1 MKKLRQVLVLL
12 CIAVLSYNAN
22 AQFVPPVIQDSS
34 YGVSP
39 IYSRNTGCDIM
50 TFNDNTYRVSVWEH
64 DTLKRGIGWVVDYNG
79 NHFVGT
85 LPYTYSDGI
94 IDPDVCL
101 LTKSDSTLLAAVA
114 YYDSLSSN
122 YYLEI
127 FEWKPSILSFSSVYV
142 TSFAHGNFGT
152 TLNIDGNSKIDGEFT
167 IVWDDQS
174 KRIFAAVGNTSSV
187 IISTNQLSDGISP
200 DVSLYADGGADVV
213 HICYID
219 NFDNLTVD
227 DYNFND
233 LVSNSVNK
241 IAVPLTYAPLN
252 NNKFEFPRIAS
263 PGPNG
268 GSSTEWTVIAF
279 EHLNMPSTPSPN
291 WYVKGFNNAVVGPIN
306 YNVASV
312 DISKVPNYYVSVC
325 YSNSYP
331 SDGIY
336 VGWSF
341 FHDSQ
346 FIGNPV
352 YNNIIDSAD
361 YSIVVKCDNYAM
373 PKDSLYWQVSS
384 LITNGNYDISSFLSL
399 AGRHADNELFA
410 TYQNISIGGT
420 NIWDVNYKMI
430 KPISSATSF
439 KSHQNETIIQL
450 GSSKELLQTNYYSL
464 DGKLLF
470 TLKNKNIDEF
480 QNYFNHFTN
489 DFIIQKSEY
498 SDHTFSSKKIAGFN
512 QK

>member
-1 MKKLRQVLVLL
+1 
-12 CIAVLSYNAN
+12 
-22 AQFVPPVIQDSS
+22 
-34 YGVSP
+34 
-39 IYSRNTGCDIM
+39 
-50 TFNDNTYRVSVWEH
+50 
-64 DTLKRGIGWVVDYNG
+64 
-79 NHFVGT
+79 
-85 LPYTYSDGI
+85 
-94 IDPDVCL
+94 
-101 LTKSDSTLLAAVA
+101 
-114 YYDSLSSN
+114 
-122 YYLEI
+122 EI

-142 TSFAHGNFGT
+142 TSFANGNFGT

-200 DVSLYADGGADVV
+200 DVSLYVDGGADVV
-213 HICYID
+213 HICFID
-219 NFDNLTVD
+219 NIGGLTVA

-233 LVSNSVNK
+233 LASSSVNI
-241 IAVPLTYAPLN
+241 IAGPYVNLPIHPYY
-252 NNKFEFPRIAS
+252 KWEFPRIAA

-268 GSSTEWTVIAF
+268 GTQTEWTVVALERDSNIYNP
-279 EHLNMPSTPSPN
+279 LTN
-291 WYVKGFNNAVVGPIN
+291 WYIEGFNNGTSDTILYNQLYYNPITTMYVN
-306 YNVASV
+306 LPN
-312 DISKVPNYYVSVC
+312 ITQIPNYYLSVC
-325 YSNSYP
+325 YSNNYP

-341 FHDSQ
+341 SHESQ

-352 YNNIIDSAD
+352 YNNIINSAD
-361 YSIVVKCDNYAM
+361 YSIVLRCDNYAR

-450 GSSKELLQTNYYSL
+450 GSSKELLQTSYYSL

-470 TLKNKNIDEF
+470 TLKNKNTDEL

-498 SDHTFSSKKIAGFN
+498 SDHTFSSKKIARFN
-512 QK
+512 H

>member
-1 MKKLRQVLVLL
+1 MKKLILLSILLVNVRL
-12 CIAVLSYNAN
+12 AS
-22 AQFVPPVIQDSS
+22 AQFVAPVIQDSS

-50 TFNDNTYRVSVWEH
+50 TFYDNTYRVSVWEH

-79 NHFVGT
+79 NHCVGK

-101 LTKSDSTLLAAVA
+101 LTKSDSTLLAAVV

-127 FEWKPSILSFSSVYV
+127 FEWMPNILSFSSVYV
-142 TSFAHGNFGT
+142 TNFAHSNFGT
-152 TLNIDGNSKIDGEFT
+152 TLNIDGNSKLNGEFT

-187 IISTNQLSDGISP
+187 IISTNQLADGINP
-200 DVSLYADGGADVV
+200 DVSLYVDGGADVV
-213 HICYID
+213 HVCHID
-219 NFDNLTVD
+219 ATSGDLTVT

-233 LVSNSVNK
+233 LASNTVNMISV
-241 IAVPLTYAPLN
+241 PFTYPPSTN
-252 NNKFEFPRIAS
+252 YKWDFPRIAS

-268 GSSTEWTVIAF
+268 GSPNDWTVVAF
-279 EHLNMPSTPSPN
+279 EHLASLVIPSPY
-291 WYVKGFNNAVVGPIN
+291 WYVKGFNSGVVGPIN
-306 YNVASV
+306 YNLDSV

-325 YSNSYP
+325 YSNNYP

-341 FHDSQ
+341 FHESQ
-346 FIGNPV
+346 FSGNPV
-352 YNNIIDSAD
+352 YNNIVDSAD
-361 YSIVVKCDNYAM
+361 YSIVVRCDNYAM
-373 PKDSLYWQVSS
+373 PKDSLYWQVSKS
-384 LITNGNYDISSFLSL
+384 ITAGNYDISSFLSL

-430 KPISSATSF
+430 KSISSATSF
-439 KSHQNETIIQL
+439 KSLQGAESIQ
-450 GSSKELLQTNYYSL
+450 SNSAKELLQISYYSL

-470 TLKNKNIDEF
+470 TTKNKNTDIFE
-480 QNYFNHFTN
+480 NHFNHFNN

-498 SDHTFSSKKIAGFN
+498 SNHTFSSKKIARFN
-512 QK
+512 H

>member
-1 MKKLRQVLVLL
+1 MKKLILL
-12 CIAVLSYNAN
+12 SILLINALLAS
-22 AQFVPPVIQDSS
+22 AQFVSPVIQDSS

-50 TFNDNTYRVSVWEH
+50 TFYDNTYRVSVWEH
-64 DTLKRGIGWVVDYNG
+64 DTLNRGIGWVVDYNG
-79 NHFVGT
+79 NHCVGT

-94 IDPDVCL
+94 FDPDVCL

-127 FEWKPSILSFSSVYV
+127 FEWKPASLSFASVYV
-142 TSFAHGNFGT
+142 TNFANGNFGT
-152 TLNIDGNSKIDGEFT
+152 TLNIDGNSKLDGEFT

-187 IISTNQLSDGISP
+187 IISTNQLADGVSP
-200 DVSLYADGGADVV
+200 DVSMYVDSGADVV
-213 HICYID
+213 HVCYID
-219 NFDNLTVD
+219 DASGELTVT

-233 LVSNSVNK
+233 LASNIVNTITIPMAYPPTISYK
-241 IAVPLTYAPLN
+241 W
-252 NNKFEFPRIAS
+252 EFPRIAS

-268 GSSTEWTVIAF
+268 GSPSEWTVVAY
-279 EHLNMPSTPSPN
+279 EHQNIPSIPSPN
-291 WYVKGFNNAVVGPIN
+291 WYVKGFNSGVAGPIN
-306 YNVASV
+306 YNVDSV

-325 YSNSYP
+325 YSNNYP
-331 SDGIY
+331 TDGIY

-341 FHDSQ
+341 FHENQ

-352 YNNIIDSAD
+352 YNNIVDSAD
-361 YSIVVKCDNYAM
+361 YSIVVRCDNYAM
-373 PKDSLYWQVSS
+373 PKDSLYWQVSKS
-384 LITNGNYDISSFLSL
+384 ITAGNYDISSFLSL

-410 TYQNISIGGT
+410 TYQNISIGGI

-430 KPISSATSF
+430 KSISSATIF
-439 KSHQNETIIQL
+439 KSHQNVSTIQSV
-450 GSSKELLQTNYYSL
+450 SSKELLQTSYYSL

-470 TLKNKNIDEF
+470 TTKNKNNYEF
-480 QNYFNHFTN
+480 ENYFNNFTN
-489 DFIIQKSEY
+489 DFIIQKLEY
-498 SDHTFSSKKIAGFN
+498 SNHTFSSKKIARFN
-512 QK
+512 H